1 MEEKC
6 ERGMDMRY
14 NAMEVARYII
24 TRCSE
29 KGRAISNLKLQKM
42 LYFLWVDF
50 YKKTNRKLFLDDIC
64 AWQLGQV
71 VPEVYYE
78 YCSYGGR
85 PIFAEYT
92 SKIKN
97 NDQRI
102 LDDLID
108 DYIDVP
114 ASVLVSKTHKKGSAW
129 DKIYKD
135 GFGNRR
141 VIPFSLIIEKEVG

>member
-1 MEEKC
+1 M
-6 ERGMDMRY
+6 
-14 NAMEVARYII
+14 
-24 TRCSE
+24 
-29 KGRAISNLKLQKM
+29 
-42 LYFLWVDF
+42 
-50 YKKTNRKLFLDDIC
+50 
-64 AWQLGQV
+64 
-71 VPEVYYE
+71 PEVYYE

-92 SKIKN
+92 SMIKN